1 MGTRRG
7 RRGLVFVPG
16 PSVSSLRP
24 LGSETCV
31 LIAHIPWGRSVG
43 GTDCPDCFGACR
55 RGRFDI
61 AAGGLGNRAPA
72 RRATPPGVPQSDPCR
87 AEGTT
92 RRRAAAK
99 PHLTL
104 LVVSSSA

>member
-24 LGSETCV
+24 LGSETCG

-43 GTDCPDCFGACR
+43 GTDCPDF
-55 RGRFDI
+55 F
-61 AAGGLGNRAPA
+61 
-72 RRATPPGVPQSDPCR
+72 RRAAADDSTLRQGDWAIARPPGARLPPGVPQSDPAAPR
-87 AEGTT
+87 ELPDAELQ
-92 RRRAAAK
+92 RN
-99 PHLTL
+99 LI
-104 LVVSSSA
+104 